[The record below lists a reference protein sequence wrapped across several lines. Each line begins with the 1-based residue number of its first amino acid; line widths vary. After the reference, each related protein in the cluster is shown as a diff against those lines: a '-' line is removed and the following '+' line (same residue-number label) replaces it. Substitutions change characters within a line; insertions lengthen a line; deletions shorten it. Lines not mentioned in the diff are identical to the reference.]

1 MFALPPATRKGGSN
15 EFSRV
20 FDPLDLAIIERVY
33 EAALAQ
39 VEARS
44 PSHDGERDE
53 ERKEALRKRVMICAA
68 AGQFDF
74 NTLYERV
81 VGQTV

>member
-1 MFALPPATRKGGSN
+1 
-15 EFSRV
+15 
-20 FDPLDLAIIERVY
+20 
-33 EAALAQ
+33 LAQ
-39 VEARS
+39 LEARS
-44 PSHDGERDE
+44 PSHDGKRDE

-74 NTLYERV
+74 DTLYERV